1 MIWASNANLW
11 PVAGIVYTLAGA
23 ALLCH
28 AVFLAP
34 PPSRAGAAPPDA
46 NTLRRLNEQ
55 WLDTRIGA
63 ALLVVGFFLQVTG
76 ALGTPTMNGPAA
88 FVLLGL
94 AFAAVLYGLMKSSL
108 IEELLEADKSVAAQT
123 VTTHAPDEA
132 SRPANGVQRSPSAA
146 QAEIAA

>member
-11 PVAGIVYTLAGA
+11 PVAGMVYALAGA

-34 PPSRAGAAPPDA
+34 PPSRAGAVAPDA
-46 NTLRRLNEQ
+46 NALRQLNEQ

-63 ALLVVGFFLQVTG
+63 ALLVVGFFLQATG
-76 ALGTPTMNGPAA
+76 TLGTPTMNGPAA

-108 IEELLEADKSVAAQT
+108 VEDLMEAEKSVAAQPAAA
-123 VTTHAPDEA
+123 HAPDAA
-132 SRPANGVQRSPSAA
+132 SRPANGVQPPPAVA